1 MRKSSHK
8 MHPVPSSGC
17 VQCAAYGEK
26 FWIRVLW
33 YNFPLVMLFCF
44 SLHHRSGLN
53 CDKNSLKLNN
63 RGLCC
68 LDWACNL
75 IRTGHLNS
83 WGPVWHYLH
92 NHTSAFIWPGIVWH
106 RLHNHTSAFIWP
118 VQRPLEMLGSVL
130 WKSAFIFWTSADGA
144 EHVPKVSHRWYL

>member
-1 MRKSSHK
+1 MKIIVGKWGSRLIKCTQCHLA
-8 MHPVPSSGC
+8 VVFN
-17 VQCAAYGEK
+17 VQHMVK
-26 FWIRVLW
+26 TFLIRVLW

-63 RGLCC
+63 RSLCC

-83 WGPVWHYLH
+83 WGAVWHC
-92 NHTSAFIWPGIVWH
+92 
-106 RLHNHTSAFIWP
+106 LHNHTSAFIWP

-144 EHVPKVSHRWYL
+144 EHVPKMSHRWCI